1 MDRAGCGTDGR
12 ATGTAVLG
20 RDGSGSGRGRVTD
33 DVVFGAARFGS
44 ERGRGAG
51 SNFGSGALATGS
63 NGAGGGDTAGGVG
76 DGDSLNRNAIRGGIS
91 GFAARGGSPR
101 NTIDPA

>member
-1 MDRAGCGTDGR
+1 M
-12 ATGTAVLG
+12 
-20 RDGSGSGRGRVTD
+20 GSGRGRTTD
-33 DVVFGAARFGS
+33 DAVFGAARFGS

-51 SNFGSGALATGS
+51 SNFGSGALATGG

-76 DGDSLNRNAIRGGIS
+76 GDVSGAGGGGTGGVGSKLGNDDSLNRNAIRGGIS